1 MLRWSCMLKLLLLHI
16 ALFVFYFTVA
26 QKTLTTSLYGAITY
40 WHSMVAKT
48 CLTSYSSSQSFYF
61 YTTFILLFAY
71 DRFCWHLP
79 EAVSVFLCMV
89 IMWSLEKR
97 LVVSVC
103 GWDEC
108 LEMLSSGAELL
119 SIDWCAIIAGITVLL
134 WCACWEA
141 REPIFVVG
149 PLGTMPA
156 WCVELSYHTG
166 ESWCNALFR

>member
-1 MLRWSCMLKLLLLHI
+1 MIVHVKIVVAAHNSVCV
-16 ALFVFYFTVA
+16 LFYSGP
-26 QKTLTTSLYGAITY
+26 KTLTTSLYGAVTY

-61 YTTFILLFAY
+61 YTMFILLFAY

-89 IMWSLEKR
+89 IMWSLERR